1 MVEPTQTIP
10 AQRENDI
17 SLKELILKARDW
29 VKYLW
34 GKKILIILLGL
45 IGGGLGFTYAMLK
58 KPVYV
63 AELTFVLEDSRSSPL
78 GSYAG
83 LASQFGIDLSGASG
97 SGLFSGDNILEFLR
111 SRLMVE
117 KTLLSP
123 VAVGGKRQSLADLYI
138 EMNDLRDSW
147 NKNAGLKNLHFPV
160 NPDRKGFSLQQD
172 SVLDA
177 IYNSIVKKNLAVKK
191 PDKKLSF
198 ISVEC
203 RARSEVFSKAFT
215 ERLVKEA
222 TDFYVLTKTK
232 RSKDAVDKLQA
243 KADSIGILLNRKTYS
258 VAVSQDMN
266 LNPAQSRA
274 MVGTELES
282 RDKMM
287 LQTIYAEVIKNLEV
301 TKMMM
306 MQESPIIQVV
316 DTPILPL
323 QKERLGR
330 IKGAA
335 AGGFIAGLLAIV
347 WLLFRRLYKEIMR

>member
-34 GKKILIILLGL
+34 GKKLLIILLGL

-78 GSYAG
+78 GTYAG

-147 NKNAGLKNLHFPV
+147 NKT
-160 NPDRKGFSLQQD
+160 DRKGFSLQQD

-243 KADSIGILLNRKTYS
+243 KADSIGLLLNRKTYS